1 MDVQMVF
8 GGPDTVLLA
17 NTPDAGSGC
26 LKHPCEEQERS
37 SSPSV
42 FRSVTTT
49 WKEGLLNRKRPFV
62 GRCCHSCTPQ
72 SQERLFNPS
81 IPSLGLR
88 NVIYINE
95 THTRHR
101 GWLARRLS
109 YVLFVLER
117 DVQKDM
123 FARNVVENVLNNS
136 RVESAIVDVAAD
148 GGNVDAESG
157 VDPKA
162 ASKVRRKARGF
173 LQEMVANI
181 SPAFI
186 RLTGWVLLK
195 LFNGFFWSIQIH
207 KGQLEM
213 VKKAASEYNAP
224 LVFLPV
230 HKSHIDYL
238 LITFILFCHNIKAPH
253 IAAGNNLNIPI
264 LSTLICKLGGFFI
277 RRKMDE
283 TSDGKKDLLYRSLLH
298 AYTEE
303 LLRQQQFLEV
313 YLEGTRSRSGKP
325 SPARAGMLS
334 IVVETLC
341 ISSIPDVL
349 IVPVGISYDRII
361 EGNYNSEQ
369 LGKPKKNE
377 SLWGVACGVF
387 RMLRKNYGCVRVD
400 FTQPFSLKE
409 YLDTQRCRHLQAP
422 LTLEQIL
429 LPTIIAAQPDQA
441 VINREEEDRLN
452 SRDLSDEP
460 WRRQVISNL
469 AKHILFTA
477 NKSSAIMSTHIV
489 ACLLLYR
496 HRNGVLL
503 SKLVEDFFNMKEE
516 ILSRDF
522 DLGFSGNSEDVVMH
536 ALSLLGNCVNVTS
549 TKRNTEFI
557 IAPSN
562 TVPALFELNFYSNG
576 LFHVFIADSIIAC
589 STLALLREQA
599 AVTSE
604 SEQNSFSTL
613 LSQEKLIRRAAGLS
627 HFLSN
632 EVAVALPC
640 QTLYQVFHD
649 AITRLIEYG
658 ILIVAEEDQEELSPS
673 EEPWPKKFPEA
684 LSWRSD
690 EEDEDSDFGDEQR
703 DRYLK
708 VSLSAEH
715 QEFFTFLQK
724 IVTPVL
730 EAYSGAAIF
739 IHSLSSPRSER
750 EYTQQLFR
758 YLLTRTERG
767 VAAYGESAT
776 HYLVKNT
783 VKTFKELGV
792 LKERRD
798 GAVCH
803 LELSSAFLPQAN
815 RNKLLQYILGF
826 SLL

>member
-1 MDVQMVF
+1 MDVHMVL
-8 GGPDTVLLA
+8 GGPDNILLA
-17 NTPDAGSGC
+17 NNPDTGSAC
-26 LKHPCEEQERS
+26 LKHPCEDQDRS

-42 FRSVTTT
+42 LRSVTTT

-72 SQERLFNPS
+72 SQDRLFNPS

-136 RVESAIVDVAAD
+136 RLECAIVEVANE
-148 GGNVDAESG
+148 GVQEDAEPG

-162 ASKVRRKARGF
+162 VSKVRRKARGW

-181 SPAFI
+181 SPALI

-264 LSTLICKLGGFFI
+264 LSTLIRKLGGFFI
-277 RRKMDE
+277 RRKLDE
-283 TSDGKKDLLYRSLLH
+283 TSDGKKDVLYRSLLH

-334 IVVETLC
+334 IVVDTLC
-341 ISSIPDVL
+341 ASTIPDVL

-377 SLWGVACGVF
+377 SLWGIACGVF

-409 YLDTQRCRHLQAP
+409 YLDTQRSRHLQAS
-422 LTLEQIL
+422 LSLEQIL
-429 LPTIIAAQPDQA
+429 LPTIIATQPDQA
-441 VINREEEDRLN
+441 VFNGEDENHLN
-452 SRDLSDEP
+452 SDLSDEP
-460 WRRQVISNL
+460 WRRQVIADL
-469 AKHILFTA
+469 AKHVLFSA
-477 NKSSAIMSTHIV
+477 SKSSAIMSTHIV

-496 HRNGVLL
+496 HRQGVLL

-549 TKRNTEFI
+549 TNKNTEFI
-557 IAPSN
+557 ISPSN

-576 LFHVFIADSIIAC
+576 LFHVFIADAIIAC
-589 STLALLREQA
+589 SALALLREQTPA
-599 AVTSE
+599 SASK
-604 SEQNSFSTL
+604 QNPSSTL
-613 LSQEKLIRRAAGLS
+613 LSQERLIRRAAGLS

-658 ILIVAEEDQEELSPS
+658 VLIVAEEDQEELSPS

-708 VSLSAEH
+708 VSPSAEH
-715 QEFFTFLQK
+715 QEFYTFLQR
-724 IVTPVL
+724 ILTPVL

-739 IHSLSSPRSER
+739 IHSLTSSMSER
-750 EYTQQLFR
+750 DYTHQLFK

-767 VAAYGESAT
+767 VSVYGESAT

-792 LKERRD
+792 LKERRED
-798 GAVCH
+798 GVCR
-803 LELSSAFLPQAN
+803 LELSSTFIPQAN
-815 RNKLLQYILGF
+815 KNKLLQYILGF

>member
-1 MDVQMVF
+1 MRK
-8 GGPDTVLLA
+8 
-17 NTPDAGSGC
+17 
-26 LKHPCEEQERS
+26 LKNIYYFWNSTIDRS

-42 FRSVTTT
+42 LRSVTTT
-49 WKEGLLNRKRPFV
+49 GKEGLLNRKRPFV
-62 GRCCHSCTPQ
+62 GRCCHSCTPL

-117 DVQKDM
+117 DVRKDM
-123 FARNVVENVLNNS
+123 FARNVVENVLNSS
-136 RVESAIVDVAAD
+136 RYQGAST
-148 GGNVDAESG
+148 DAESG
-157 VDPKA
+157 VDSKA
-162 ASKVRRKARGF
+162 VSKVRRKTRGF

-186 RLTGWVLLK
+186 RITGWVLLK

-213 VKKAASEYNAP
+213 VKKAASENNVP

-264 LSTLICKLGGFFI
+264 LSTLIRKLGGFFI
-277 RRKMDE
+277 RRKLDE
-283 TSDGKKDLLYRSLLH
+283 TSDGKKDMLYRSLLH

-325 SPARAGMLS
+325 SPAHAGMLS
-334 IVVETLC
+334 FVVDTLC
-341 ISSIPDVL
+341 ANSIPDVL

-377 SLWGVACGVF
+377 SLWGIACGVF

-409 YLDTQRCRHLQAP
+409 YLDTQRSRHLQAP

-441 VINREEEDRLN
+441 VFNGEDEDHLN

-460 WRRQVISNL
+460 RRRQVIANL
-469 AKHILFTA
+469 AKHVLFSKA
-477 NKSSAIMSTHIV
+477 ASKSSAIMSTHIV

-496 HRNGVLL
+496 HRQGVLL

-549 TKRNTEFI
+549 TNRNTEFI

-576 LFHVFIADSIIAC
+576 LFHVFIADAIIAC
-589 STLALLREQA
+589 SALALLREQSA
-599 AVTSE
+599 TSV
-604 SEQNSFSTL
+604 SGQNSSSVL
-613 LSQEKLIRRAAGLS
+613 LSQERLIRRAAGLS

-632 EVAVALPC
+632 EVAVPC

-649 AITRLIEYG
+649 AVTRLIEYG
-658 ILIVAEEDQEELSPS
+658 VLIVAEDQEELSPS

-684 LSWRSD
+684 LAWRSD

-708 VSLSAEH
+708 VSPSAEP
-715 QEFFTFLQK
+715 QEFYTFLQR
-724 IVTPVL
+724 ILTPVL

-739 IHSLSSPRSER
+739 VHSLISPMSER
-750 EYTQQLFR
+750 EYTHKLFK

-767 VAAYGESAT
+767 VAVYGESAT

-792 LKERRD
+792 LKERRED
-798 GAVCH
+798 GVCR
-803 LELSSAFLPQAN
+803 LELSSTFLPQAN

>member
-1 MDVQMVF
+1 
-8 GGPDTVLLA
+8 DTS
-17 NTPDAGSGC
+17 NNKD
-26 LKHPCEEQERS
+26 RS

-42 FRSVTTT
+42 LRSVTTT
-49 WKEGLLNRKRPFV
+49 GKEGLLNRKRPFV
-62 GRCCHSCTPQ
+62 GRCCHSCTPL

-117 DVQKDM
+117 DVRKDM
-123 FARNVVENVLNNS
+123 FARNVVENVLNSS
-136 RVESAIVDVAAD
+136 RLESAIVEVASEGAST
-148 GGNVDAESG
+148 DAESG
-157 VDPKA
+157 VDSKA
-162 ASKVRRKARGF
+162 VSKVRRKTRGF

-186 RLTGWVLLK
+186 RITGWVLLK

-213 VKKAASEYNAP
+213 VKKAASENNVP

-264 LSTLICKLGGFFI
+264 LSTLIRKLGGFFI
-277 RRKMDE
+277 RRKLDE
-283 TSDGKKDLLYRSLLH
+283 TSDGKKDMLYRSLLH

-325 SPARAGMLS
+325 SPAHAGMLS
-334 IVVETLC
+334 FVVDTLC
-341 ISSIPDVL
+341 ANSIPDVL

-377 SLWGVACGVF
+377 SLWGIACGVF

-409 YLDTQRCRHLQAP
+409 YLDTQRSRHLQAP

-441 VINREEEDRLN
+441 VFNGEDEDHLN

-460 WRRQVISNL
+460 RRRQVIANL
-469 AKHILFTA
+469 AKHVLFTA
-477 NKSSAIMSTHIV
+477 SKSSAIMSTHIV

-496 HRNGVLL
+496 HRQGVLL

-549 TKRNTEFI
+549 TNRNTEFI

-576 LFHVFIADSIIAC
+576 LFHVFIADAIIGK
-589 STLALLREQA
+589 R
-599 AVTSE
+599 SE
-604 SEQNSFSTL
+604 MPQ
-613 LSQEKLIRRAAGLS
+613 
-627 HFLSN
+627 
-632 EVAVALPC
+632 PC

-649 AITRLIEYG
+649 AVTRLIEYG
-658 ILIVAEEDQEELSPS
+658 VLIVAEEDQEELSPS

-684 LSWRSD
+684 LAWRSD

-708 VSLSAEH
+708 VSPSAEP
-715 QEFFTFLQK
+715 QEFYTFLQR
-724 IVTPVL
+724 ILTPVL

-739 IHSLSSPRSER
+739 VHSLISPMSER
-750 EYTQQLFR
+750 EYTHKLFK

-767 VAAYGESAT
+767 VAVYGESAT

-792 LKERRD
+792 LKERRED
-798 GAVCH
+798 GVCR
-803 LELSSAFLPQAN
+803 LELSSTFLPQAN

>member
-1 MDVQMVF
+1 MWF
-8 GGPDTVLLA
+8 SKGTFCTLNLA
-17 NTPDAGSGC
+17 QD
-26 LKHPCEEQERS
+26 RS

-42 FRSVTTT
+42 LRSVTTT

-62 GRCCHSCTPQ
+62 GRCCHSCTPL

-117 DVQKDM
+117 DVRKDM

-136 RVESAIVDVAAD
+136 RYQVFKSKEQ
-148 GGNVDAESG
+148 SG
-157 VDPKA
+157 VDSKA
-162 ASKVRRKARGF
+162 VSKVRRKARGF

-213 VKKAASEYNAP
+213 VKKAASEYNVP

-264 LSTLICKLGGFFI
+264 LSTLIRKLGGFFI
-277 RRKMDE
+277 RRKLDE
-283 TSDGKKDLLYRSLLH
+283 TSDGKKDVLYRSLLH

-334 IVVETLC
+334 IVVDVLC
-341 ISSIPDVL
+341 ANSIPDVL
-349 IVPVGISYDRII
+349 IMPVGISYDRII

-377 SLWGVACGVF
+377 SLWGIACGVF

-409 YLDTQRCRHLQAP
+409 YLDTQRSRHLQTS

-429 LPTIIAAQPDQA
+429 LPTIVAAQYD
-441 VINREEEDRLN
+441 EDHVN

-460 WRRQVISNL
+460 WRRQVIANL
-469 AKHILFTA
+469 AKHVLFTA
-477 NKSSAIMSTHIV
+477 SKSSAIMSTHIV

-496 HRNGVLL
+496 HRKGVLL

-549 TKRNTEFI
+549 TNRNTEFI

-562 TVPALFELNFYSNG
+562 TVPALFELSFYSNG
-576 LFHVFIADSIIAC
+576 LFHVFIADAIIG
-589 STLALLREQA
+589 
-599 AVTSE
+599 
-604 SEQNSFSTL
+604 
-613 LSQEKLIRRAAGLS
+613 IRSKIPQVVILNI
-627 HFLSN
+627 FITNLYMY
-632 EVAVALPC
+632 PC

-658 ILIVAEEDQEELSPS
+658 VLIVAEEDQEELSPS

-684 LSWRSD
+684 LAWRSD
-690 EEDEDSDFGDEQR
+690 EDEEDSDFGDEQR

-708 VSLSAEH
+708 VSPSAEH
-715 QEFFTFLQK
+715 QEFYTFLQR
-724 IVTPVL
+724 ILTPVM

-739 IHSLSSPRSER
+739 VHSLSSPMSER
-750 EYTQQLFR
+750 EYTHKLFK

-767 VAAYGESAT
+767 VAAYGEQPALSIS
-776 HYLVKNT
+776 L
-783 VKTFKELGV
+783 FEQ
-792 LKERRD
+792 RRE
-798 GAVCH
+798 GSVCR
-803 LELSSAFLPQAN
+803 LELSSTFLPQAN
-815 RNKLLQYILGF
+815 RNKLLHYILGF
-826 SLL
+826 GLL

>member
-1 MDVQMVF
+1 KK
-8 GGPDTVLLA
+8 DTVLQLLFIEF
-17 NTPDAGSGC
+17 NIFNISSSLTEIND
-26 LKHPCEEQERS
+26 RS

-42 FRSVTTT
+42 LRSVTTT
-49 WKEGLLNRKRPFV
+49 GKEGLLNRKRPFV
-62 GRCCHSCTPQ
+62 GRCCHSCTPL

-117 DVQKDM
+117 DVRKDM
-123 FARNVVENVLNNS
+123 FARNVVENVLNSS
-136 RVESAIVDVAAD
+136 RYQGAST
-148 GGNVDAESG
+148 DAESG
-157 VDPKA
+157 VDSKA
-162 ASKVRRKARGF
+162 VSKVRRKTRGF

-186 RLTGWVLLK
+186 RITGWVLLK

-213 VKKAASEYNAP
+213 VKKAASENNVP

-264 LSTLICKLGGFFI
+264 LSTLIRKLGGFFI
-277 RRKMDE
+277 RRKLDE
-283 TSDGKKDLLYRSLLH
+283 TSDGKKDMLYRSLLH

-325 SPARAGMLS
+325 SPAHAGMLS
-334 IVVETLC
+334 FVVDTLC
-341 ISSIPDVL
+341 ANSIPDVL

-377 SLWGVACGVF
+377 SLWGIACGVF

-409 YLDTQRCRHLQAP
+409 YLDTQRSRHLQAP

-429 LPTIIAAQPDQA
+429 LPTIIAAQY
-441 VINREEEDRLN
+441 EDEDHLN

-460 WRRQVISNL
+460 RRRQVIANL
-469 AKHILFTA
+469 AKHVLFTA
-477 NKSSAIMSTHIV
+477 SKSSAIMSTHIV

-496 HRNGVLL
+496 HRQGVLL

-549 TKRNTEFI
+549 TNRNTEFI

-576 LFHVFIADSIIAC
+576 LFHVFFADAIIGK
-589 STLALLREQA
+589 R
-599 AVTSE
+599 SE
-604 SEQNSFSTL
+604 MPQV
-613 LSQEKLIRRAAGLS
+613 I
-627 HFLSN
+627 FLQRLKIQIIS
-632 EVAVALPC
+632 PC

-649 AITRLIEYG
+649 AVTRLIEYG
-658 ILIVAEEDQEELSPS
+658 VLIVAEEDQEELSPS

-684 LSWRSD
+684 LAWRSD

-708 VSLSAEH
+708 VSPSAEP
-715 QEFFTFLQK
+715 QEFYTFLQR
-724 IVTPVL
+724 ILTPVL

-739 IHSLSSPRSER
+739 VHSLISPMSER
-750 EYTQQLFR
+750 EYTHKLFK

-767 VAAYGESAT
+767 VAVYGESAT

-792 LKERRD
+792 LKERRED
-798 GAVCH
+798 GVCR
-803 LELSSAFLPQAN
+803 LELSSTFLPQAN

>member
-1 MDVQMVF
+1 AMDVRMVL
-8 GGPDTVLLA
+8 GGPDNILLA
-17 NTPDAGSGC
+17 NNPDTGSGC
-26 LKHPCEEQERS
+26 LKHPCEDQDRS
-37 SSPSV
+37 SNPSV
-42 FRSVTTT
+42 LRSVTTT
-49 WKEGLLNRKRPFV
+49 GKEGLLNRKRPFV
-62 GRCCHSCTPQ
+62 GRCCHSCTPL

-117 DVQKDM
+117 DVRKDM
-123 FARNVVENVLNNS
+123 FARNVVENVLNSS
-136 RVESAIVDVAAD
+136 RYQVT
-148 GGNVDAESG
+148 DAESG
-157 VDPKA
+157 VDSKA
-162 ASKVRRKARGF
+162 VSKVRRKARGF

-186 RLTGWVLLK
+186 RITGWVLLK

-213 VKKAASEYNAP
+213 VKKAASEYNVP

-264 LSTLICKLGGFFI
+264 LSTLIRKLGGFFI
-277 RRKMDE
+277 RRKLDE
-283 TSDGKKDLLYRSLLH
+283 TSDGKKDVLYRSLLH
-298 AYTEE
+298 YTEE

-325 SPARAGMLS
+325 SPAHAGMLS
-334 IVVETLC
+334 IVVDTLC
-341 ISSIPDVL
+341 ANSIPDVL

-377 SLWGVACGVF
+377 SLWGIACGVF

-409 YLDTQRCRHLQAP
+409 YLDTQRSRHLQAS

-441 VINREEEDRLN
+441 VFNGEDEDHLN

-460 WRRQVISNL
+460 WRRQVIANL
-469 AKHILFTA
+469 AKHVLFSKDA
-477 NKSSAIMSTHIV
+477 SKSSAIMSSHIV

-496 HRNGVLL
+496 HRQGVLL

-549 TKRNTEFI
+549 TNRNTEFI

-576 LFHVFIADSIIAC
+576 LFHVFIADAIIAC
-589 STLALLREQA
+589 SALALLREQSA
-599 AVTSE
+599 TSV
-604 SEQNSFSTL
+604 SEQNSSSML
-613 LSQEKLIRRAAGLS
+613 LSQERLIRRAAGLS

-632 EVAVALPC
+632 EVAV
-640 QTLYQVFHD
+640 
-649 AITRLIEYG
+649 
-658 ILIVAEEDQEELSPS
+658 EDQEELSPS
-673 EEPWPKKFPEA
+673 EEPWPKKFPGA
-684 LSWRSD
+684 LAWRSD

-708 VSLSAEH
+708 
-715 QEFFTFLQK
+715 Q
-724 IVTPVL
+724 
-730 EAYSGAAIF
+730 IF
-739 IHSLSSPRSER
+739 CDS
-750 EYTQQLFR
+750 Q
-758 YLLTRTERG
+758 
-767 VAAYGESAT
+767 
-776 HYLVKNT
+776 
-783 VKTFKELGV
+783 V
-792 LKERRD
+792 LKERRE
-798 GAVCH
+798 GGVCR
-803 LELSSAFLPQAN
+803 LELSSTFLPQAN

>member
-1 MDVQMVF
+1 MWFSKGTFCTLNLAQAF
-8 GGPDTVLLA
+8 FHSSSSINILLCRSTGTVW
-17 NTPDAGSGC
+17 D
-26 LKHPCEEQERS
+26 RS

-42 FRSVTTT
+42 LRSVTTT

-62 GRCCHSCTPQ
+62 GRCCHSCTPL

-117 DVQKDM
+117 DVRKDM

-136 RVESAIVDVAAD
+136 RYQFAIVEVASEGAST
-148 GGNVDAESG
+148 DAESG
-157 VDPKA
+157 VDSKA
-162 ASKVRRKARGF
+162 VSKIRRKARGF

-213 VKKAASEYNAP
+213 VKKAASEYNVP

-264 LSTLICKLGGFFI
+264 LSTLIRKLGGFFI
-277 RRKMDE
+277 RRKLDE
-283 TSDGKKDLLYRSLLH
+283 TSDGKKDVLYRSLLH

-334 IVVETLC
+334 IVVDVLC
-341 ISSIPDVL
+341 VNSIPDVL

-377 SLWGVACGVF
+377 SLWGIACGVF

-409 YLDTQRCRHLQAP
+409 YLDTQRSRHLQTS

-429 LPTIIAAQPDQA
+429 LPTIVAAQPDQA
-441 VINREEEDRLN
+441 VFNGEDEDHLN

-460 WRRQVISNL
+460 WRRQVIANL
-469 AKHILFTA
+469 AKHVLFTA
-477 NKSSAIMSTHIV
+477 SKSSAIMSTHIV

-496 HRNGVLL
+496 HRQGVLL

-549 TKRNTEFI
+549 TNRNTEFI

-562 TVPALFELNFYSNG
+562 TVPALFELSFYSNG
-576 LFHVFIADSIIAC
+576 LFHVFIADAIIGIR
-589 STLALLREQA
+589 SKIPQ
-599 AVTSE
+599 V
-604 SEQNSFSTL
+604 QNSSSTL
-613 LSQEKLIRRAAGLS
+613 LSQERLIRRAAGLS

-632 EVAVALPC
+632 EVAVALVCPH
-640 QTLYQVFHD
+640 T
-649 AITRLIEYG
+649 T
-658 ILIVAEEDQEELSPS
+658 EDQEELSPS

-684 LSWRSD
+684 LAWRSD
-690 EEDEDSDFGDEQR
+690 EDEEDSDFGDEQT

-708 VSLSAEH
+708 VSPSAEH
-715 QEFFTFLQK
+715 QEFYTFLQR
-724 IVTPVL
+724 ILTPVM

-739 IHSLSSPRSER
+739 VHSLSSPMSER
-750 EYTQQLFR
+750 EYTHKLFK

-767 VAAYGESAT
+767 VAAYGEQPALSIS
-776 HYLVKNT
+776 L
-783 VKTFKELGV
+783 FEQ
-792 LKERRD
+792 RRE
-798 GAVCH
+798 GSVCR
-803 LELSSAFLPQAN
+803 LELSSTFLPQAN
-815 RNKLLQYILGF
+815 RNKLLHYILGF
-826 SLL
+826 GLL

>member
-1 MDVQMVF
+1 
-8 GGPDTVLLA
+8 
-17 NTPDAGSGC
+17 
-26 LKHPCEEQERS
+26 
-37 SSPSV
+37 
-42 FRSVTTT
+42 
-49 WKEGLLNRKRPFV
+49 
-62 GRCCHSCTPQ
+62 
-72 SQERLFNPS
+72 
-81 IPSLGLR
+81 
-88 NVIYINE
+88 
-95 THTRHR
+95 
-101 GWLARRLS
+101 
-109 YVLFVLER
+109 
-117 DVQKDM
+117 M
-123 FARNVVENVLNNS
+123 FARNVVENVLNSS
-136 RVESAIVDVAAD
+136 RYQVAIVEVASEGAST
-148 GGNVDAESG
+148 DAESG
-157 VDPKA
+157 VDSKA
-162 ASKVRRKARGF
+162 VSKVRRKTRGF

-186 RLTGWVLLK
+186 RITGWVLLK

-213 VKKAASEYNAP
+213 VKKAASENNVP

-264 LSTLICKLGGFFI
+264 LSTLIRKLGGFFI
-277 RRKMDE
+277 RRKLDE
-283 TSDGKKDLLYRSLLH
+283 TSDGKKDMLYRSLLH
-298 AYTEE
+298 AVKE

-325 SPARAGMLS
+325 SPAHAGMLS
-334 IVVETLC
+334 FVVDTLC
-341 ISSIPDVL
+341 ANSIPDVL

-377 SLWGVACGVF
+377 SLWGIACGVF

-409 YLDTQRCRHLQAP
+409 YLDTQRSRHLQAP

-429 LPTIIAAQPDQA
+429 LPTIIAAQYD
-441 VINREEEDRLN
+441 EDHLN

-460 WRRQVISNL
+460 RRRQVIANL
-469 AKHILFTA
+469 AKHVLFTA
-477 NKSSAIMSTHIV
+477 SKSSAIMSTHIV

-496 HRNGVLL
+496 HRQGVLL

-549 TKRNTEFI
+549 TNRNTEFI

-576 LFHVFIADSIIAC
+576 LFHVFIADAIIGKR
-589 STLALLREQA
+589 SEMPQTEQD
-599 AVTSE
+599 
-604 SEQNSFSTL
+604 
-613 LSQEKLIRRAAGLS
+613 
-627 HFLSN
+627 
-632 EVAVALPC
+632 PC

-649 AITRLIEYG
+649 AVTRLIEYG
-658 ILIVAEEDQEELSPS
+658 VLIVAEEDQEELSPS

-684 LSWRSD
+684 LAWRSD

-708 VSLSAEH
+708 VSPSAEP
-715 QEFFTFLQK
+715 QEFYTFLQR
-724 IVTPVL
+724 ILTPVL

-739 IHSLSSPRSER
+739 VHSLISPMSER
-750 EYTQQLFR
+750 EYTHKLFK

-767 VAAYGESAT
+767 VAVYGESAT

-792 LKERRD
+792 LKERRED
-798 GAVCH
+798 GVCR
-803 LELSSAFLPQAN
+803 LELSSTFLPQAN